1 MKNEIQIYRI
11 FLCILIALL
20 VIVSYKYYKLK
31 TNKVKMEYRIEKQ
44 SRGTRI
50 LFGDEV
56 KERQILLNKM
66 ISIVETYGF
75 EGIILPSV
83 EPQELYIDK
92 AGGEVLNQMYVFDDK
107 KGRKLCLRP
116 EATATVQQI
125 AKHFWQGK
133 KEVRVWYFEK
143 CWRYERP
150 QKGRYRE
157 FWQFGCEVINPKDK
171 FIKEELIDIASELC
185 KLKTNDILVDYAVK
199 RGLDYYVEEGFE
211 IRCKQLGTQEQ
222 ICGGGSYERGIGF
235 AIGFDRLMLC
245 K

>member
-1 MKNEIQIYRI
+1 
-11 FLCILIALL
+11 
-20 VIVSYKYYKLK
+20 
-31 TNKVKMEYRIEKQ
+31 MEYRIQ
-44 SRGTRI
+44 NQARGTRI
-50 LFGDEV
+50 LYGDEV
-56 KERQILLNKM
+56 TDRRVTLNKM
-66 ISIVETYGF
+66 VSTVESYGF
-75 EGIILPSV
+75 NGIQLPSV
-83 EPQELYIDK
+83 EPQRIYTDK
-92 AGGEVLNQMYVFDDK
+92 AGKEVLNQMYVFEDK
-107 KGRKLCLRP
+107 KGRNVCLRP
-116 EATATVQQI
+116 EATATVQEI

-171 FIKEELIDIASELC
+171 FTKEELIDIACELC
-185 KLKTNDILVDYAVK
+185 NLKTSDIIVDYSVK
-199 RGLDYYVEEGFE
+199 RGLDYYLEEGFE
-211 IRCKQLGTQEQ
+211 IRCKQLGAQEQ

>member
-1 MKNEIQIYRI
+1 
-11 FLCILIALL
+11 
-20 VIVSYKYYKLK
+20 
-31 TNKVKMEYRIEKQ
+31 MEYKIEKQ

-50 LFGDEV
+50 LYGEEV
-56 KERQILLNKM
+56 KERQVMLNKM
-66 ISIVETYGF
+66 ISVVESYGF
-75 EGIILPSV
+75 EGIILPSI
-83 EPQELYIDK
+83 EPQGLYTDK
-92 AGGEVLNQMYVFDDK
+92 AGSEVLNQMYVFEDK
-107 KGRKLCLRP
+107 KKRKLCLRP

-125 AKHFWQGK
+125 AEHFWQGK

-157 FWQFGCEVINPKDK
+157 FWQFGCEVINPKTK

-185 KLKTNDILVDYAVK
+185 KLKTNDILVDYSVK

-211 IRCKQLGTQEQ
+211 IRSKQLGAQEQ
-222 ICGGGSYERGIGF
+222 ICGGGSYKRGIGF